1 MSRNIAHPSWPCR
14 VARASHVEGPGATAP
29 ACDLGVNTSGSDFNV
44 ISVSRTYVHVECAC
58 VRGRVIPG
66 LGAFQPQLVPGLS
79 LGIYM
84 GHSRSSWVRGVPYSI
99 SVHLDSGRGRRVAE
113 WRCVYRRLRPVH
125 TTGVPGRSPCVR
137 VWAARA
143 GIGYLVREACY
154 SPRAWRLANVSL
166 LRLTLRPGPRSHHR
180 RLRCRL
186 GPIMRDFDRPL
197 CPDKQGR
204 NDACAC
210 LFVLRLSC
218 IRHTRLVANW
228 SAAHWVD

>member
-113 WRCVYRRLRPVH
+113 CTGGVY
-125 TTGVPGRSPCVR
+125 TGAFVPFIPLACRVGRHAC
-137 VWAARA
+137 
-143 GIGYLVREACY
+143 GCGQLVRA
-154 SPRAWRLANVSL
+154 
-166 LRLTLRPGPRSHHR
+166 
-180 RLRCRL
+180 
-186 GPIMRDFDRPL
+186 
-197 CPDKQGR
+197 
-204 NDACAC
+204 
-210 LFVLRLSC
+210 
-218 IRHTRLVANW
+218 
-228 SAAHWVD
+228 